1 MSGAMRMTGTGPNAA
16 ARPERAARPRLLAAI
31 YHNPDYYPP
40 TVNAI
45 TQLSAEFRVT
55 LVCRAI
61 ERPFRRW
68 PAGVTIE
75 RCGAS
80 GPDASITIDANSIE
94 ANSIDANSIEAKI
107 SQGAIA
113 KLAEYR
119 GFRAALKRTVARER
133 PRVIYAWDPHAFAA
147 AIAAGAPRAGIPI
160 VYHLHELPEAS
171 RAALVSL
178 QGWINRYALR
188 ATRLAATV
196 IFPEKNRA
204 ARYLARAGDARA
216 ALIVPNCPARDFVP
230 ALPPWDD
237 LIARRWRGRELLY
250 MGTLGAANGNLE
262 AVRALGL
269 LDPMIR
275 LTMIGPAGASL
286 GAAIAQLARAVGVA
300 GRVALPGWIPHGEL
314 PARAIRAAAG
324 LSLHK
329 AVNRN
334 LEFAASA
341 TNKIF
346 EYAACGL
353 PVIVP
358 DRASYRE
365 LLEAEGWALFAD
377 PDDPAAIARTVDEL
391 FADRDRYAARCRAAR
406 RSFERRYHYELA
418 FAPALAR
425 LRELAARAGRSE
437 QAAVRADA

>member
-1 MSGAMRMTGTGPNAA
+1 MMATVPNAA
-16 ARPERAARPRLLAAI
+16 ARAAIAARPRLLAAI

-55 LVCRAI
+55 LICRDI
-61 ERPFRRW
+61 ERPFRCW
-68 PAGVTIE
+68 PASVAIE
-75 RCGAS
+75 RCGAT
-80 GPDASITIDANSIE
+80 GPRASITIE
-94 ANSIDANSIEAKI
+94 ANTIEAKMA
-107 SQGAIA
+107 QGARA

-119 GFRAALKRTVARER
+119 GFRAALKRAVARTR
-133 PRVIYAWDPHAFAA
+133 PQIIYAWEPHAFVA
-147 AIAAGAPRAGIPI
+147 AIAAGALRAGIPI
-160 VYHLHELPEAS
+160 VYHLHELPAAP
-171 RAALVSL
+171 RAPLVSL
-178 QGWINRYALR
+178 QGWINRSAWR

-230 ALPPWDD
+230 ALPPWDE
-237 LIARRWRGRELLY
+237 LIARRWRVRELLY

-269 LDPMIR
+269 LDPTIR
-275 LTMIGPAGASL
+275 LTMMGPADASL
-286 GAAIAQLARAVGVA
+286 RAAIEQLTRSVGVA
-300 GRVALPGWIPHGEL
+300 GRVALPGWLPHGEL
-314 PARAIRAAAG
+314 PARAIGAAAG

-334 LEFAASA
+334 LEFAAGA

-358 DRASYRE
+358 NRASYRE
-365 LLEAEGWALFAD
+365 LLEAEGWARFAD
-377 PDDPAAIARTVDEL
+377 PDDPAAIARAVAEL

-406 RSFERRYHYELA
+406 RSFEQRYHYELA
-418 FAPALAR
+418 FAPVLAR
-425 LRELAARAGRSE
+425 VRELAGRAGMSD
-437 QAAVRADA
+437 QAAGRAGA